1 MDFTLDKLNAN
12 EPKEKK
18 KPAEISQTSA
28 QETYMCSLQYTAL
41 AKSMPELQNAA
52 TIYSKMF

>member
-18 KPAEISQTSA
+18 PAEISQTSA
-28 QETYMCSLQYTAL
+28 EESYMCSIQYTAL
-41 AKSMPELQNAA
+41 AKSMSELQNAA
-52 TIYSKMF
+52 TVYYNMF

>member
-12 EPKEKK
+12 EPKEKKKK

-28 QETYMCSLQYTAL
+28 QETYMCSL
-41 AKSMPELQNAA
+41 
-52 TIYSKMF
+52 